1 MDWRNLSFIAILC
14 CLKVQCS
21 DGYIEAVGAS
31 LDATQVG
38 WEKQV
43 AMMCDKNGAKYH
55 NQYMDESGRWVTDL
69 EHNKGCMKS
78 KSDILDYCKMVYPG
92 FDFLNVVQSTHSHLI
107 EDWCKVGHK
116 KCQGSF
122 WVQPF
127 QCLQGNSE
135 APSLSVPDTCL
146 FDQLKNVSLCKNFHS
161 WSKAAN
167 KTCKNHGMGLYSI
180 LTQYPC
186 GSEVFNGAEF
196 VCCPRGDRKTVKPM
210 LTDADVEQE
219 TQSATS
225 EPEMEERSTRD
236 PYYTKFD
243 PRIEH
248 DAFKAAE
255 RRLETSYHKKIT
267 KIMKEW
273 TELEERY
280 QKIKY
285 KNPLKADKFKLKMT
299 ERFNRMMNALKDQ
312 GYAEKHQLVNL
323 HQQRIIAHINERK
336 KDGMKCFVK
345 SLNEKP
351 QSTAAV
357 RKCLTHL
364 IRALHK
370 DRHHTISH
378 YNHLL
383 LSSGLSAGNQ
393 RDATIEH
400 LQDVDRM
407 INESLQMLDHYPD
420 LKDALLVDM
429 TRLSAELRSM
439 LPLPEELQPRTTSTS
454 TSSTSSD
461 EADDA
466 DDEDYDDE
474 DDDDDEDY
482 IDADD
487 TASRGETLPAAS
499 DPIWN
504 SEDANRIDIDVE
516 VERRPA
522 ALPEHRLEP
531 IVAHVR
537 THEHVQGEATFRVVG
552 EVPSPSGGRG
562 LYLTVALASLALTVA
577 LVAAAWAVRRRQ
589 RAPQRQGF
597 IEVDQT
603 VTPEERHLAQM
614 QVNGYENPTY
624 RYFES
629 K

>member
-1 MDWRNLSFIAILC
+1 MDWRNILCLVVLC
-14 CLKVQCS
+14 CLNVQYS
-21 DGYIEAVGAS
+21 DGYVEAIGAS
-31 LDATQVG
+31 LDSTQAR
-38 WEKQV
+38 WETQV
-43 AMMCDKNGAKYH
+43 AMMCDNNGAKYH
-55 NQYMDESGRWVTDL
+55 NQYMDESGHWVTDL

-107 EDWCKVGHK
+107 EDWCKVSHK
-116 KCQGSF
+116 KCKGSF

-127 QCLQGNSE
+127 QCLQGDSE

-167 KTCKNHGMGLYSI
+167 KTCKDHGMGLYSI

-196 VCCPRGDRKTVKPM
+196 VCCPRNDMKSVKSTPVKSAPEPQM
-210 LTDADVEQE
+210 EDV
-219 TQSATS
+219 TT
-225 EPEMEERSTRD
+225 EPETVERSTRD

-255 RRLETSYHKKIT
+255 RRLEASYHRKIS

-285 KNPLKADKFKLKMT
+285 KSPQKADKFKMKMT
-299 ERFNRMMNALKDQ
+299 DRFNRMMNALKDQ

-345 SLNEKP
+345 ALNDKP
-351 QSTAAV
+351 QSSAAV
-357 RKCLTHL
+357 RRCLTHL

-370 DRHHTISH
+370 DRHHTIDH
-378 YNHLL
+378 YNHLVL
-383 LSSGLSAGNQ
+383 TSGSTAASQ
-393 RDATIEH
+393 KDATIEH
-400 LQDVDRM
+400 LQDVNRM
-407 INESLQMLDHYPD
+407 VNESLQMLDHYPD
-420 LKDALLVDM
+420 LKEDMLLDM
-429 TRLSAELRSM
+429 QRLSAELRSM
-439 LPLPEELQPRTTSTS
+439 IPLPEELQPSTAVPDTTD
-454 TSSTSSD
+454 SD
-461 EADDA
+461 E
-466 DDEDYDDE
+466 DEDEDDY
-474 DDDDDEDY
+474 DDDDDED
-482 IDADD
+482 DETDD
-487 TASRGETLPAAS
+487 VDMPQREHTLPAAS
-499 DPIWN
+499 DPVWN

-516 VERRPA
+516 VERRPV
-522 ALPEHRLEP
+522 ALPERRLEP
-531 IVAHVR
+531 VVAHVR
-537 THEHVQGEATFRVVG
+537 AHEHVQGEATFRVVG
-552 EVPSPSGGRG
+552 EVPAPRGARG
-562 LYLTVALASLALTVA
+562 LYLTVAMASLALAMA
-577 LVAAAWAVRRRQ
+577 LVAAAWVVRRRQ
-589 RAPQRQGF
+589 RAPHRQGF

>member
-1 MDWRNLSFIAILC
+1 
-14 CLKVQCS
+14 
-21 DGYIEAVGAS
+21 
-31 LDATQVG
+31 
-38 WEKQV
+38 
-43 AMMCDKNGAKYH
+43 
-55 NQYMDESGRWVTDL
+55 
-69 EHNKGCMKS
+69 
-78 KSDILDYCKMVYPG
+78 
-92 FDFLNVVQSTHSHLI
+92 
-107 EDWCKVGHK
+107 
-116 KCQGSF
+116 
-122 WVQPF
+122 
-127 QCLQGNSE
+127 
-135 APSLSVPDTCL
+135 
-146 FDQLKNVSLCKNFHS
+146 
-161 WSKAAN
+161 
-167 KTCKNHGMGLYSI
+167 
-180 LTQYPC
+180 
-186 GSEVFNGAEF
+186 
-196 VCCPRGDRKTVKPM
+196 
-210 LTDADVEQE
+210 
-219 TQSATS
+219 
-225 EPEMEERSTRD
+225 MEERSTRD